1 MLNVDL
7 LARYQKLLE
16 LRARLFNDPHFTGFF
31 PNNKF
36 VTSDQFGIALE
47 LSEDFRVVTNE
58 RCNRFQIQYNVK
70 NRNFPEWRP
79 VGVYRFALAIDVII
93 GLCSLENEQT
103 FQGSFDLFQT
113 PSAFEIQYIQ
123 KLSSRAN

>member
-7 LARYQKLLE
+7 SNRYQKLQE
-16 LRARLFNDPHFTGFF
+16 LRARLFDDPNFIGFF
-31 PNNKF
+31 PNNKY
-36 VTSDQFGIALE
+36 VTSDQFGVALE
-47 LSEDFRVVTNE
+47 LSEDFRVLTNE
-58 RCNRFQIQYNVK
+58 QCNRFQIQYNVK

-79 VGVYRFALAIDVII
+79 LGVYRFALAIDVIT
-93 GLCSLENEQT
+93 GLCSLENEQA
-103 FQGSFDLFQT
+103 FLGSFDLFQT

>member
-7 LARYQKLLE
+7 QNRYNR
-16 LRARLFNDPHFTGFF
+16 LRDLHARLFNDPNFIGFF

-36 VTSDQFGIALE
+36 VTSDQFGVALE
-47 LSEDFRVVTNE
+47 LSEDFRVLTNE
-58 RCNRFQIQYNVK
+58 KTNRFLIEYNVR
-70 NRNFPEWRP
+70 NRGFAEWRRI
-79 VGVYRFALAIDVII
+79 GVYTFALAIDVIT
-93 GLCSLENEQT
+93 GLCSPENEQS

-123 KLSSRAN
+123 KLSHAN